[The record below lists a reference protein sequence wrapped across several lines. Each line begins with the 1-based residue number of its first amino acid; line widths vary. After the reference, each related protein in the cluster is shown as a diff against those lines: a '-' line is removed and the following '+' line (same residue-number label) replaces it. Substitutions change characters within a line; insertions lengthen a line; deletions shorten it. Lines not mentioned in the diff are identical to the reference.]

1 MKREKALNRKATRI
15 MAKKTNKT
23 YSENEIAEKLKSD
36 LPQWEYRDGWIRRK
50 YKTIGWPYTL
60 MVVNA
65 IGHIAEAA
73 CHHPDLSVSYAEV
86 HVKLVTHSADG
97 VPDNDFEL
105 ARMIEDHLTWQPG
118 DDAALDGFEAGMTEK
133 WTR

>member
-1 MKREKALNRKATRI
+1 

-23 YSENEIAEKLKSD
+23 YQEQEIKDKLAGD

-65 IGHIAEAA
+65 IGHLAEAA
-73 CHHPDLSVSYAEV
+73 CHHPDLAVSYAEV
-86 HVKLVTHSADG
+86 HVKLSTHSADG
-97 VPDNDFEL
+97 ITDNDFEL
-105 ARMIEDHLTWQPG
+105 ARLIEDHLTWQPG
-118 DDAALDGFEAGMTEK
+118 DDSALDGFEAGMKKK